1 MTERNFI
8 IDQNTN
14 LTETRLETYSNES
27 DFERVGQEVFQEH
40 SNYFTPTL
48 DKIKSVKEPSN
59 DPLAGPIYSF
69 YSEKFGDLPQEKV
82 EQLANNYINLTNMLE
97 KKLTKGNLEKVL
109 FDQVEENL
117 DNSSEGCSTE
127 VKTKSV
133 RENRILFWDFHNK
146 FKTTLYKIKNMS
158 EPSSAD
164 PTAGV
169 FDPSYQTQHKLGTE
183 KEFFQQMDHH
193 EYLRFPLNNIKD
205 VYKFK
210 LNSTS
215 ESWAEKSRL
224 QHDQAD
230 RFFEA
235 DLNDV
240 CTTQGNF
247 QDRLGFLQEFLHSNF
262 ERIPIPKTFINNL
275 HCYPGSSSDLIKAAN
290 FYSDVENKAFFATT
304 FETTKVYGN
313 YILKHPNI
321 KESIDLVA
329 NQLINDIHCNSFH
342 IELLRGVSE
351 HFEFFSFVT
360 FEPCLFKCLGPYL
373 FFKIFRPLHHSGA
386 FTAFIKSVI
395 NKVNEN
401 E

>member
-48 DKIKSVKEPSN
+48 DKIKSVKEPSI

-146 FKTTLYKIKNMS
+146 FKTTIYKIKNMS

-215 ESWAEKSRL
+215 ES
-224 QHDQAD
+224 
-230 RFFEA
+230 
-235 DLNDV
+235 
-240 CTTQGNF
+240 
-247 QDRLGFLQEFLHSNF
+247 
-262 ERIPIPKTFINNL
+262 
-275 HCYPGSSSDLIKAAN
+275 
-290 FYSDVENKAFFATT
+290 
-304 FETTKVYGN
+304 
-313 YILKHPNI
+313 
-321 KESIDLVA
+321 
-329 NQLINDIHCNSFH
+329 
-342 IELLRGVSE
+342 
-351 HFEFFSFVT
+351 
-360 FEPCLFKCLGPYL
+360 
-373 FFKIFRPLHHSGA
+373 
-386 FTAFIKSVI
+386 
-395 NKVNEN
+395 
-401 E
+401 